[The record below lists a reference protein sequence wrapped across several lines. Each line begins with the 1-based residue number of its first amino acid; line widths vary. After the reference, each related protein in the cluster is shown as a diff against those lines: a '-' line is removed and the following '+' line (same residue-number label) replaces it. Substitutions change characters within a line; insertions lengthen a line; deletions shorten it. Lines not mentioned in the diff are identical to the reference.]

1 MEHCKLQI
9 GCLISLLYLALVY
22 LRQLKKFKYS
32 LHDSF
37 FDEMLALGIFSVLF
51 DGATA
56 FTVNRLDVI
65 PSSLNMILHL
75 LFFISMDTL
84 VFVIFLFMLNTVGF
98 FPKTRAGKICI
109 FIPFIA
115 NVAVIISTIGSI
127 EYKIGNTTN
136 YSSGV
141 AAYTCFIMT
150 AVYIIMT
157 LYIFFR
163 RFGRID
169 KDKRAGVLTYM
180 LVLSCVMVI
189 QMIFP
194 ETLITSLGI
203 TVCVFGIYF
212 NLEDPA
218 IRELRRYHEET
229 VMSFSNLIETRDNN
243 TGGHI
248 RRTSAYV
255 ELIAE
260 RLSRDTEYK
269 ELITDDYKNTL
280 RQAAPMHDI
289 GKIAVPDAILQKP
302 GRLTNEEFEQM
313 KLHAA
318 KGGELLKDAFE
329 NLGNDEFRNMAYL
342 VARHHHEKWNG
353 RGYPD
358 GLSGNEIPLCAR
370 IMAVADVFDA
380 VSEKRCYR
388 DAMPLEECFSII
400 ENGIGTDFD
409 PIVANAFLDIRDK
422 VEAVH
427 ADFNKGK

>member
-9 GCLISLLYLALVY
+9 GCLISLLYLAFVY
-22 LRQLKKFKYS
+22 LGQLKKFKYS
-32 LHDSF
+32 TRDSF
-37 FDEMLALGIFSVLF
+37 FDELLVLGIFSVLF

-84 VFVIFLFMLNTVGF
+84 VFVIFLFMLNAVGF
-98 FPKTRAGKICI
+98 FPKSKAGKVCI
-109 FIPFIA
+109 FLPFIA
-115 NVAVIISTIGSI
+115 NVAVIIATIGSI

-136 YSSGV
+136 YSTGV

-157 LYIFFR
+157 LFIFFR
-163 RFGRID
+163 SMGRID
-169 KDKRAGVLTYM
+169 KHKRASIITYM
-180 LVLSCVMVI
+180 LVLTCVLVI

-203 TVCVFGIYF
+203 TVCIFGVYF
-212 NLEDPA
+212 NLEDPS

-255 ELIAE
+255 ALIAE
-260 RLSRDTEYK
+260 ELSRDTEYK
-269 ELITDDYKNTL
+269 NLITRDYMSNL

-329 NLGNDEFRNMAYL
+329 NLGDEEYRNMAYL

-353 RGYPD
+353 KGYPD
-358 GLSGNEIPLCAR
+358 GLSGNDIPLCAR

-388 DAMPLEECFSII
+388 DAMPLEECFAII
-400 ENGIGTDFD
+400 ENGVGTDFD
-409 PIVANAFLDIRDK
+409 PIVANAFLNIRDK

-427 ADFNKGK
+427 AEFNKAR